1 MPDGRSH
8 SEYRHKSLESGVMRK
23 YHAPFGGRPTEK
35 GSIQS
40 TSPAAHPTLIS
51 NRGHPPLPE
60 RRPTPAPWC
69 ALVWTRDRGPL
80 DGAAARGVA
89 DCPRAGLDD
98 RHRLARLGDTER
110 LP

>member
-40 TSPAAHPTLIS
+40 TSPAAHPTQCPAVELHT
-51 NRGHPPLPE
+51 RRDHAWLRRHHE
-60 RRPTPAPWC
+60 RAVKVSRYVLFA
-69 ALVWTRDRGPL
+69 
-80 DGAAARGVA
+80 
-89 DCPRAGLDD
+89 
-98 RHRLARLGDTER
+98 
-110 LP
+110 